1 MQIFMLKNAQTHLDA
16 FQGVILAEMIN
27 YPSKTLERGRG
38 QITAKL
44 GVFHGFLTGYDERVL
59 HRWRW
64 LLGRR

>member
-1 MQIFMLKNAQTHLDA
+1 MLKNAQTHLDA

-44 GVFHGFLTGYDERVL
+44 GVFLGLFTAYNERVL
-59 HRWRW
+59 HLSRP

>member
-1 MQIFMLKNAQTHLDA
+1 MLKNAQTHLDA
-16 FQGVILAEMIN
+16 FQGIILAEMIN

-44 GVFHGFLTGYDERVL
+44 GVFHGLFTAYNGRVL
-59 HRWRW
+59 HLSRP